1 MRSNLEAK
9 GALMRTT
16 INLEEDALIA
26 ARNIAQRERL
36 SLGAAVSELIRRGT
50 ATGSVSS
57 KQRPRSALRGR
68 FALLALRDEVVTPQ
82 HVRDLMEREG
92 I

>member
-1 MRSNLEAK
+1 
-9 GALMRTT
+9 MRTT
-16 INLEEDALIA
+16 INLADDALIA

-36 SLGAAVSELIRRGT
+36 SLGDAISELIRRGST
-50 ATGSVSS
+50 AGTRGMAQ
-57 KQRPRSALRGR
+57 KLQPALRGR

-82 HVRDLMEREG
+82 HVRELMEREG